1 MYVKSNTTSKIIY
14 VVDLNMCLIYISN
27 LLHTYYVACV
37 QIRRL
42 IYIIYTYIIY
52 LINTFTFQKKLRK
65 KVS

>member
-1 MYVKSNTTSKIIY
+1 
-14 VVDLNMCLIYISN
+14 MCLIYISN